1 MNLEELQNEVQKLK
15 EYNEEL
21 KKFMF
26 VLKNN
31 THLRI
36 VTNTEES
43 VVRRDCFGSRID
55 IDIVSRPFDYT
66 NLLKK

>member
-43 VVRRDCFGSRID
+43 VVRRDCFGSRVD